1 LAWLNDEHANKIKM
15 YRWTADDP
23 PKRRH
28 ETRHS
33 ANLAVTFGPRS
44 GASPCG
50 LSPGEQ
56 RSLALEGIL
65 SWHDEQGTAGKEEST
80 MTSKA
85 QDDER
90 RPLGDQ
96 DLDLIHGGFVLIE
109 LLVVVKEIAIIIGMP
124 LPATQKVRNA

>member
-1 LAWLNDEHANKIKM
+1 
-15 YRWTADDP
+15 
-23 PKRRH
+23 
-28 ETRHS
+28 
-33 ANLAVTFGPRS
+33 
-44 GASPCG
+44 
-50 LSPGEQ
+50 
-56 RSLALEGIL
+56 
-65 SWHDEQGTAGKEEST
+65 
-80 MTSKA
+80 MTSKT